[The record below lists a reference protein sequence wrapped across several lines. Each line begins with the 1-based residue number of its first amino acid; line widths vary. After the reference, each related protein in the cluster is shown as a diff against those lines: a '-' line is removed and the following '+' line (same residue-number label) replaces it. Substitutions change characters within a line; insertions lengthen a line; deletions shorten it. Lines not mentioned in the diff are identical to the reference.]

1 MLMKNPHLVWAGALC
16 VLVITVSSVVL
27 ALNDK
32 DADVIRDV
40 IVSAAVPLLGMFG
53 FSLWKEVKEV
63 NENTNGINSS
73 FQQRLDEKDH
83 KIESLQR
90 EMKDQQARVSDS
102 FQSKLDERD
111 QKIEL
116 LQAEIKAMAL
126 QQLPPA
132 EEK

>member
-1 MLMKNPHLVWAGALC
+1 MKNPHLVWAGALC

-63 NENTNGINSS
+63 KENTNGINSS